1 VAVSKH
7 GNDELK
13 PLWQKKIVG
22 LALGEKSLLAAE
34 VVAGDKLHVN
44 RLAEMIYPEGVTPAQ
59 PAELGRALGA
69 FLRQQGF
76 SARLAVVGIPVK
88 WIIVKPKE
96 LPLAD
101 AATQVNMLRLQ
112 AEAEFS
118 TELKDLIYDFA
129 DEGESGA
136 ARSVLLMATL
146 RKYVEGASALCQ
158 AAHVRAAAVMPST
171 LALGEATGKT
181 LAKHVLVLAVNS
193 GGSELS
199 AQRGGVSSAIRH
211 LRAPVPAAPFV
222 SELRRVVSALPPAPT
237 DREMVLWSDGAV
249 DADAL
254 SQELG
259 LRIRRGDWPALGV
272 EQASKGGDGESQ
284 KYAPAVALAIAVL
297 DRRKPSI
304 DFLHSRLA
312 APRQQRMPRW
322 ARWTA
327 IAAGAALVAIVWAW
341 LDLNSQQ
348 SRLAQLQGQLK
359 KLQPQIADATDFN
372 AKVSFARNWHAGQPR
387 YLAAIRDLTE
397 AMPEDGQTYATSLI
411 IREPAR
417 AAAAGANNKTADTR
431 TLVCQLSGKTS
442 DQQHVNVLM
451 DRIQKSPVF
460 SNVKLGGTQESGRSR
475 DVSFTITFTYTP
487 PASAQDDVGEA
498 QRMALA
504 KRS

>member
-1 VAVSKH
+1 MK
-7 GNDELK
+7 LK

-34 VVAGDKLHVN
+34 VVAGDRLQVE
-44 RLAEMIYPEGVTPAQ
+44 RLAEMIYPDGVTPAQ

-76 SARLAVVGIPVK
+76 SSHRAVVGIPVK

-96 LPLAD
+96 LPPAD
-101 AATQVNMLRLQ
+101 AATQLNMLRLQ

-146 RKYVEGASALCQ
+146 RKYVEAASALCD
-158 AAHVRAAAVMPST
+158 AAHLRAAAVMPST
-171 LALGEATGKT
+171 LALGEATGKA
-181 LAKHVLVLAVNS
+181 LAKPVLVLAVNP

-199 AQRGGVSSAIRH
+199 AQRGGVASAIRH
-211 LRAPVPAAPFV
+211 LRAPTPTGPFI
-222 SELRRVVSALPPAPT
+222 SELRRVVSALPAAPA
-237 DREMVLWSDGAV
+237 DREMVLWNDGV
-249 DADAL
+249 MDADAL

-272 EQASKGGDGESQ
+272 EQAPNGIDGQSQ
-284 KYAPAVALAIAVL
+284 KYASAVALAIAVL
-297 DRRKPSI
+297 GRRKPSI

-312 APRQQRMPRW
+312 APRQQRIPRW

-327 IAAGAALVAIVWAW
+327 AAVGVVLVAVVWAW
-341 LDLNSQQ
+341 LDLDSRQ

-359 KLQPQIADATDFN
+359 NLQPQIATATDFN

-387 YLAAIRDLTE
+387 YLAAIHDLTE

-411 IREPAR
+411 IREPSR
-417 AAAAGANNKTADTR
+417 AAAAGANNKTSETR
-431 TLVCQLSGKTS
+431 TLACQLSGKTS
-442 DQQHVNVLM
+442 DQEHVNVLM

-460 SNVKLGGTQESGRSR
+460 SNVKLGGTQESGRTR

-487 PASAQDDVGEA
+487 PAPAQDDAGETQKA
-498 QRMALA
+498 TSA